1 MILPDE
7 IAVSD
12 CHISV
17 PQRCY
22 QRSYYAVSENVRDIE
37 IPGFGIWGM
46 IWDPRPKI
54 QGYKGAGIKDLG
66 SRIWDPGSGIDI
78 DPLSF
83 QCFIYQIYEGQ
94 RSPPHFFIVSIVF
107 QDKFDECV
115 YVRQATGLL
124 RNKST
129 LPSNPY
135 ELAVEPS
142 AVKVVLCW

>member
-1 MILPDE
+1 MYGRTCRFR
-7 IAVSD
+7 VSGPKTQD
-12 CHISV
+12 SRV
-17 PQRCY
+17 EK
-22 QRSYYAVSENVRDIE
+22 RSWDQGFTTKDQ
-37 IPGFGIWGM
+37 GFGI
-46 IWDPRPKI
+46 R
-54 QGYKGAGIKDLG
+54 GI
-66 SRIWDPGSGIDI
+66 RDPGSGIDI

-94 RSPPHFFIVSIVF
+94 SSPPHFFIVSIVF

-135 ELAVEPS
+135 ELAVESS